1 MTVPSPRRAGPLAC
15 SLPEDE
21 TVLTVVLG
29 VVVSV
34 ELTAAGRRRFWRHR
48 AWACTHPVLWSWFAG
63 QLAFTLLVTFVTVLA
78 VTSLYQTRVW
88 WQQHQERRTVR
99 PGTDIE
105 GRR

>member
-1 MTVPSPRRAGPLAC
+1 VRHRGEHLDRLVVAGRQL
-15 SLPEDE
+15 D
-21 TVLTVVLG
+21 VVRLRDG
-29 VVVSV
+29 PKV
-34 ELTAAGRRRFWRHR
+34 ELTAAGRWRRHR

-78 VTSLYQTRVW
+78 VTSLYETRVW

-99 PGTDIE
+99 PGTDVE